1 MTTKRKSIP
10 TEASSANGDTDFGPV
25 PTLFARCFSATC
37 PRAAECLRHLAGR
50 HSAPNVPFVHS
61 INPHYVAAH
70 MADGCPQYRSSQR
83 IRWARGFVNA
93 MGTLPASQT
102 QNVAFLLTAMT
113 SRTTYYRMRKGDIA
127 LNTAWQQRI
136 SHILE
141 DCGAPSPIVFDAY
154 SEDYKWD

>member
-50 HSAPNVPFVHS
+50 HSDPNVPFVHS

-102 QNVAFLLTAMT
+102 KTVTNLLISMT
-113 SRTTYYRMRKGDIA
+113 SQPTFYRMRRGAIPLDIA
-127 LNTAWQQRI
+127 LQQQI
-136 SHILE
+136 SSILE
-141 DCGAPSPIVFDAY
+141 EYGAPSPIVFDAY